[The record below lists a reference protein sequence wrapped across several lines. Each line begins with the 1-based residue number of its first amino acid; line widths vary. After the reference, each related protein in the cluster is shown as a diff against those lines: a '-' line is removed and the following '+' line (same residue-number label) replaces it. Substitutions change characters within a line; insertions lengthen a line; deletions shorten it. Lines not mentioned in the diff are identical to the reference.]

1 MLTSCINEIH
11 PHCLGF
17 ITNYWAFFAM
27 PHVETMPVR
36 LYSAD
41 LVSATKQLVEC
52 HEMRYRNSL
61 QKTVKCEF
69 RENQRCDGHTLP
81 KGVNEIM
88 YFLSFS
94 SCLDIIWQGRCPQ
107 KLTRWLTS
115 ESKECLGKVFVL
127 RRGKHQAHSCY
138 YLIHVGQ
145 SLEANDSE
153 HSCGLDSYG
162 TVRNWLHAVTLLQ

>member
-1 MLTSCINEIH
+1 MAVRLIEWVSTSFRARGRTSSLSLTGNAMLTSCINEIH

-41 LVSATKQLVEC
+41 LVSATKQLVDC

-107 KLTRWLTS
+107 KLTR
-115 ESKECLGKVFVL
+115 
-127 RRGKHQAHSCY
+127 
-138 YLIHVGQ
+138 
-145 SLEANDSE
+145 
-153 HSCGLDSYG
+153 
-162 TVRNWLHAVTLLQ
+162 